1 MSRYV
6 SEYDVGLNPIVNE
19 SQLDKAIATID
30 AKLRKVR
37 SGAHEALATQL
48 QSLLRTTMR
57 VARLPSPT
65 KAMEYISNATQGG
78 YTFAQRRVITSGVGK
93 AMTEI
98 RGATQAEAAANRAAA
113 QEQSRAVK
121 MQKQREREQ
130 SRLDRWFQT
139 SRGSSPIQEVQ
150 NMVLSQIENNT
161 AAENMA
167 KAKSAAI
174 FAKKQEQFDIGRRA
188 LLREG
193 LTLRSQ
199 GGTEKQLETWQNK
212 VAKFADSW
220 QTWAKQDKKN
230 ANSLNTLVSRALNP
244 KQSDLANIGKESA
257 AGFSLAKLKGML
269 GKFGSLGMA
278 IYAVKKIWDF
288 TKTQA
293 LVGREM
299 AMNSQYSKVDEI
311 RARNLYGMTTE
322 EYNAHTRD
330 TQTFAMRA
338 MMGEVSDDEWL
349 TFSMLRDGG
358 RAYRAA
364 LSGNQAELNRA
375 LESAF
380 ANMPQD
386 QARYLAGK
394 LGYEKLL
401 SASTLTRETR
411 NQVEKGAISQGL
423 EQERIAAA
431 AVNAQVI
438 TDAQVHKGQGWLLRQ
453 NRVMEENTRAAF
465 EQYQANKGRSM
476 KEIVQDISSG
486 KQSLV
491 MNNTINNNFD
501 SDDPT
506 AAKKISEQILQ
517 ELNGFTRGDLQQI
530 QQYNAGRAR

>member
-220 QTWAKQDKKN
+220 QMWAKQDKKN
-230 ANSLNTLVSRALNP
+230 ANTLNTFLSRAKNP
-244 KQSDLANIGKESA
+244 NATDLEKIKGGSGLLARLLGSSLFAKGLTAAAGIKLVQKAYDYATKTAGIARESA
-257 AGFSLAKLKGML
+257 ANPL
-269 GKFGSLGMA
+269 
-278 IYAVKKIWDF
+278 
-288 TKTQA
+288 
-293 LVGREM
+293 
-299 AMNSQYSKVDEI
+299 YSRAEQLRAARLSGVDESVI
-311 RARNLYGMTTE
+311 LKNQQDVQSFG
-322 EYNAHTRD
+322 
-330 TQTFAMRA
+330 MRA

-349 TFSMLRDGG
+349 AMSVLGG
-358 RAYRAA
+358 DVYRAFM
-364 LSGNQAELNRA
+364 SGDYARVDRA
-375 LESAF
+375 VESATK
-380 ANMPQD
+380 NMGAT
-386 QARYLAGK
+386 QARYWTGK
-394 LGYEKLL
+394 LGMDHIVGRRAVDSYTRPFVENASEFRGRQEQFQSVYGLDTEMRKSVYEDTV
-401 SASTLTRETR
+401 S
-411 NQVEKGAISQGL
+411 GGL
-423 EQERIAAA
+423 RAAA
-431 AVNAQVI
+431 GGVDWGLDWLQSKTRGIPMVQSVSQMQSGAVQINI
-438 TDAQVHKGQGWLLRQ
+438 
-453 NRVMEENTRAAF
+453 EN
-465 EQYQANKGRSM
+465 K
-476 KEIVQDISSG
+476 
-486 KQSLV
+486 
-491 MNNTINNNFD
+491 FD
-501 SDDPT
+501 SDDPNV
-506 AAKKISEQILQ
+506 ARKITDQLSR
-517 ELNGFTRGDLQQI
+517 ELNGFKWDDLQQV